1 MKKSIF
7 LIPLFLFADVDPFA
21 AGLNSSNP
29 YGLTPDEKF
38 ILKNKKEISNLKKK
52 VDSIAKDI
60 STIKLKMLHYD
71 DVINNR
77 LAAFPTF
84 IDELN
89 TAMTDIEKLK
99 KDTSLNKQELEM
111 IKSKITS
118 LENKITSLEV
128 NITQIKKSIEDIVKT
143 QNENFNNLKKTIMT
157 LLKEIKSSADISP
170 KEAFSKA
177 KVLFFSDKL
186 DKAKELFLFSL
197 SKNYLPATSS
207 YYLGEIAFKKGNYKE
222 ALAFYK
228 KSVNFYPKK
237 TSYMAR
243 LLYHTAISFEKL
255 GDKNSTKLTLQKLL
269 NDFPNSKYAKLAKKE
284 LEKLK

>member
-21 AGLNSSNP
+21 AGLNSPNP
-29 YGLTPDEKF
+29 YGLTSDEKF
-38 ILKNKKEISNLKKK
+38 ILKNQKDIATLKKR
-52 VDSIAKDI
+52 VDSITGDI

-71 DVINNR
+71 DIIDNK

-99 KDTSLNKQELEM
+99 KETNLNKQELEV
-111 IKSKITS
+111 IKSKIIS
-118 LENKITSLEV
+118 LENRISSLEL
-128 NITQIKKSIEDIVKT
+128 NITQIKNSLDNIVKT
-143 QNENFNNLKKTIMT
+143 QNENFNNLKNTIMT
-157 LLKEIKSSADISP
+157 LLKEIKSSANISP

-177 KVLFFSDKL
+177 KSLFISGNL
-186 DKAKELFLFSL
+186 DKAKDLFLFSL

-207 YYLGEIAFKKGNYKE
+207 YYLGEIAFKKGDYKE

-228 KSVNFYPKK
+228 KSVKLYPKK
-237 TSYMAR
+237 ISYMPM
-243 LLYHTAISFEKL
+243 LLYHTAISFEKI
-255 GDKNSTKLTLQKLL
+255 KNKRAAKLTFQKLIH
-269 NDFPNSKYAKLAKKE
+269 DYPNSKYSKLAKKE